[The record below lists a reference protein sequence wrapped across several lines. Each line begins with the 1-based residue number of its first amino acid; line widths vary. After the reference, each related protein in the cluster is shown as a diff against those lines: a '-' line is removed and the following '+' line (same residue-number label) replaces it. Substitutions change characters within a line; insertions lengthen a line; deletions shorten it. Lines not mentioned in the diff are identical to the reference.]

1 VSAVELVAGVVSA
14 FFAIGI
20 AVGVIGV
27 VALGAI
33 RARRK
38 TPDQARTDRTLA
50 RLPGP
55 DDEEDEHGPPRWPG
69 QLDGLSARGD

>member
-1 VSAVELVAGVVSA
+1 VSAVEFVTGVVSA

-33 RARRK
+33 RKRPAR
-38 TPDQARTDRTLA
+38 P
-50 RLPGP
+50 PGP
-55 DDEEDEHGPPRWPG
+55 DDGGDDRQEGGGPPRWPG
-69 QLDGLSARGD
+69 RLDGLSAHGD